1 MKPTELFLSLNTST
15 KDQSGIYLIYCSVS
29 GKGYIGQ
36 TKSKI
41 SKRWSQHRLELKN
54 NRHTNSHLQS
64 SYNKYGPES
73 LQYKALEN
81 CALSDLTEREGY
93 YLGLLDKEFIINQKG
108 VTDSFKS
115 SEEYKQKM
123 SNRVITEETRMKISR
138 TMKEKGNEGNN
149 VVGHAV
155 SEATREKISAAN
167 RGMKVSKGT
176 VIKRLETKKKNG
188 KVYNNKLNIDQV
200 REIKLALSNNIGCA
214 ELGKKYGVSRLTIS
228 SIKRGDSWKGV

>member
-36 TKSKI
+36 TKNKI

-54 NRHTNSHLQS
+54 NRHKNSHIQS
-64 SYNKYGPES
+64 SYNKYGLES
-73 LQYKALEN
+73 IQYKTLEN
-81 CALSDLTEREGY
+81 CNISELTEREGY
-93 YLGLLDKEFIINQKG
+93 YLSLLDRDLVFNQKA
-108 VTDSFKS
+108 VTDSYKS
-115 SEEYKQKM
+115 TEEHRQKI
-123 SNRVITEETRMKISR
+123 SNRVITEETRMKISK
-138 TMKEKGNEGNN
+138 TMKERGNKGNN
-149 VVGHAV
+149 VIGHYV
-155 SEATREKISAAN
+155 SPETKLKISMAT
-167 RGMKVSKGT
+167 KGKKISEE
-176 VIKRLETKKKNG
+176 VIKKTLETKKKNG